1 MEYNPKVSNHG
12 EDITLPRPL
21 DGIRIV
27 DFTWIRAGPWA
38 NRWLGALGADI
49 IKIEWPER
57 PDVIR
62 NYPFTMP
69 KEIGPGLNSSGQF
82 NESNANKRGI
92 SLNVRSPKGF
102 ELLKRLIAGCDVVIE
117 NFSSRIMQ
125 NWGLGYAE
133 LEKIRPGII
142 YVSMAGFGHTG
153 PSHHYVSMGATA
165 QAISGLTFQS
175 GLPGVQPA
183 GWGWSYLDDM
193 GGLYGAICLVTAL
206 HHRERTGKGQHVD
219 LSQVANGI
227 TLQGAAFLDRTVNRR
242 PSHREGF
249 PPGNRTV
256 WPGAPKLNN
265 YRGAIAAPHNAYRT
279 AGGGYND
286 WCTIVCLSD
295 EEWQKLVGVM
305 GSPKWAAD
313 IRFSTVD
320 SRIDNQEEM
329 DRGIE
334 EWTLTLDKYE
344 VMARCQDVGVRAMP
358 VQDAQDIVE
367 HDAQLKA
374 REVCTVLD
382 HPLLGERRF
391 QNAPFRMSKTPP
403 KMHSSAPMIGQHTRE
418 VLEEVLGLDIE
429 EIREGFEDGT
439 FWPTTMPKYP
449 YLEESLR

>member
-1 MEYNPKVSNHG
+1 MV
-12 EDITLPRPL
+12 LRRPL
-21 DGIRIV
+21 DGIRII
-27 DFTWIRAGPWA
+27 DFTWVRAGPWA
-38 NRWLGALGADI
+38 TRWLGALGAEI
-49 IKIEWPER
+49 IKVEWPER
-57 PDVIR
+57 PDTIR
-62 NYPFTMP
+62 GFPYSMP
-69 KEIGPGLNSSGQF
+69 PDVEPGLNSSGQF

-102 ELLKRLIAGCDVVIE
+102 ELLKRLIGSSDVVIE
-117 NFSSRIMQ
+117 NFSSRIME
-125 NWGLGYAE
+125 NWGLGYADM
-133 LEKIRPGII
+133 EKVRPGII
-142 YVSMAGFGHTG
+142 YVSMCGYGHTG
-153 PSHHYVSMGATA
+153 PYHSYTTMGATA
-165 QAISGLTFQS
+165 QAISGLTVLS
-175 GLPGVQPA
+175 GLPGKPPA
-183 GWGWSYLDDM
+183 GWGWAYMDEI
-193 GGLYGAICLVTAL
+193 GGLYMIMGVLTAL
-206 HHRERTGKGQHVD
+206 HHRNLTGKGQHYD
-219 LSQVANGI
+219 LSQVAVGVSY
-227 TLQGAAFLDRTVNRR
+227 TGAAFLDKTVNRR

-265 YRGAIAAPHNAYRT
+265 YRGPIAAPHNAYRT

-286 WCTIVCLSD
+286 WCTIACLSD

-305 GSPKWAAD
+305 GNPKWAAD

-320 SRIDNQEEM
+320 GRIDNQEEM

-374 REVCTVLD
+374 RDVCTVLD

-418 VLEEVLGLDIE
+418 VLEQVLGLDIE